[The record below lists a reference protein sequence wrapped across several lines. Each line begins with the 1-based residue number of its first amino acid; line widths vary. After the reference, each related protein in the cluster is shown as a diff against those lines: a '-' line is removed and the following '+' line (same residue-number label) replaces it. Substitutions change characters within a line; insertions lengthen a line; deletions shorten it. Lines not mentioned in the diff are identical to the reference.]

1 MKMSELKY
9 QSQII
14 DDAKAFNK
22 HTFGIKMNNRFLSGI
37 PDLMIKV
44 PKYSV
49 IFIEAKSALLNSK
62 RTININTTVLQRS
75 VLRLMARA
83 GFRVEVWVVVGLED
97 RQVMIRCKWDET
109 VVSFDDCEVIERTR
123 GKGWPIEY
131 LLNNPIDASYLD
143 A

>member
-62 RTININTTVLQRS
+62 RTININTTADGKGGIQGRS
-75 VLRLMARA
+75 VGSRGPRRPPSDDSMQVGRN
-83 GFRVEVWVVVGLED
+83 GRVV
-97 RQVMIRCKWDET
+97 
-109 VVSFDDCEVIERTR
+109 
-123 GKGWPIEY
+123 
-131 LLNNPIDASYLD
+131 
-143 A
+143 